1 MKKPDVDS
9 GNMSPEAILARATAA
24 RGDIFPEWKPIAYA
38 LPQTYDLINRTG
50 SYLHQ
55 YHGQSPD
62 EQALSGPMRELIAI
76 PALCAKGDI
85 RHSANHVRR
94 LYRMGITNKVLLE
107 AASAFGTVT
116 GWASMT
122 FVSLAIMEANN
133 PDYPFGKL
141 PEGGEPKTL
150 TPFSEL
156 KMGRSRKGKGMGKE
170 NESLLDTPEWRYA
183 AGIDPELAKRCTAFV
198 DHCLLA
204 GGAKDELLGPGP
216 RELIAIAA
224 LCTRGEVDLA
234 AQHIRRAYDYG
245 MTKRQVLEA
254 IACVLPMSGMVT
266 GQLGWRAMRLADAG
280 REGESRK
287 AKGGSRT
294 AKRRIRK

>member
-1 MKKPDVDS
+1 MKKPDVDNV
-9 GNMSPEAILARATAA
+9 NMSPEAILARATAA

-94 LYRMGITNKVLLE
+94 LYRMGVTNKVLLE

-133 PDYPFGKL
+133 PEYPFGKL
-141 PEGGEPKTL
+141 PDGGEPKTL
-150 TPFSEL
+150 TPFPEL
-156 KMGRSRKGKGMGKE
+156 KMGRSRKSKGS
-170 NESLLDTPEWRYA
+170 ESLLDTPEWRYA
-183 AGIDPELAKRCTAFV
+183 AGIDPELARRCATFV

-204 GGAKDELLGPGP
+204 GGAKDEALGPGP

-224 LCTRGEVDLA
+224 LCTRGEVEIA

-245 MTKRQVLEA
+245 MTRRQVLEA

-266 GQLGWRAMRLADAG
+266 GQLGWRAMRLADAS
-280 REGESRK
+280 RKGESRK
-287 AKGGSRT
+287 AKGGSGT
-294 AKRRIRK
+294 ARKTTRKK

>member
-1 MKKPDVDS
+1 VSAP
-9 GNMSPEAILARATAA
+9 GNKEDLSPEAILARATAA
-24 RGDIFPEWKPIAYA
+24 RGDIFPEWKPVAYA
-38 LPQTYDLINRTG
+38 LPQTYDLINKTG

-94 LYRMGITNKVLLE
+94 LYRMGVTNKVLLE

-150 TPFSEL
+150 TPFPEL
-156 KMGRSRKGKGMGKE
+156 KMGRKRKGTAREG
-170 NESLLDTPEWRYA
+170 LLDTPEWRYA
-183 AGIDPELAKRCTAFV
+183 AGIDPELARRCAAFV

-204 GGAKDELLGPGP
+204 GGAKDEHLGPGP

-234 AQHIRRAYDYG
+234 AQHIRHAYDYG

-266 GQLGWRAMRLADAG
+266 GQLGWRAMRLADAS
-280 REGESRK
+280 RKGESRK
-287 AKGGSRT
+287 TKVKPPRPP
-294 AKRRIRK
+294 RPPRK